1 MTSDSLT
8 ITEATRLRRW
18 IRALGWIEIVAHLG
32 ISESTINNA
41 SRRRKVSARSL
52 ARLRALTDLEP
63 PALTT
68 PRCLDCSV
76 EIEGAHPFRPRLRC
90 EACQKKRDQIYHKTR
105 QERYSAQRQRR
116 EAKPPAVVPVID
128 ARCPACSIPL
138 RRDGILLY
146 CPQRCG
152 YSALI
157 RRSA

>member
-8 ITEATRLRRW
+8 VSEAARLKRW
-18 IRALGWIEIVAHLG
+18 IRVLGWVEIVAHLG
-32 ISESTINNA
+32 LNESTINNA
-41 SRRRKVSARSL
+41 SRRRKISARSL
-52 ARLRALTDLEP
+52 ARIRPLTDLDP
-63 PALTT
+63 PALAA
-68 PRCLDCSV
+68 PKCLDCDA

-105 QERYSAQRQRR
+105 YERGRTARQRR
-116 EAKPPAVVPVID
+116 EAPPPVVAPTI
-128 ARCPACSIPL
+128 AAQCPACAVPL
-138 RRDGILLY
+138 KRDGILHY